1 MKHKLL
7 KSALLGA
14 AAVGVMAGAAKAHTQ
29 YAELYFDFYGTHNE
43 NDMITIPCEATDYLA
58 KPGVEY
64 NLDPSER
71 SPMGNLTGVII
82 KYKPANQLNNADNIS
97 IQLINAEFGSTLRKC
112 WLVFYEHQ
120 GIDANNDGMGD
131 TDFDVNG
138 DGDAKD
144 MIVVAETRTNVQNTP
159 VIKLN
164 VGDAGRGIPSNAI
177 YYLWCAETDEANL
190 VDVNKGSGDTPAG
203 PDNDMEYAP
212 VIKITADLYDANST
226 DTCTW
231 PGEGKKVCLKT
242 WGYTCC
248 PSNEESPGYQT
259 NPDMEYCII
268 DTKCQ
273 FLLGMRASLSIIDMY
288 PRSLGTVSCEDS
300 KSGLIKCYE
309 PTYEPGTAF
318 INEGDN
324 DDILTSN
331 SCTDLYAADGN
342 VIIYNDNDDNV
353 DDDIVLGSYGWS
365 AKFDASIY
373 DVDGNYACDNTNAYG
388 MKKGPYKALDF
399 DNDRM
404 FLDNNGNPNSNVA
417 GDPVN
422 RRGTNDI
429 PISAGRAC
437 SLSAD
442 VVNGDP
448 ATGTSTTIKIRRDS
462 TWADDIYMGVN
473 KRRLWWVRWGLE
485 ESLKIY
491 SPDND
496 LAFTVSL
503 DEEEAAKCDDRKCCY
518 DADGVAYFKKWEPNG
533 DEAYLPYMI
542 DSNMFRVIVS
552 NNSCWDAEIYA
563 RVWDSKGHVVDNIY
577 LGKVGKNSVRILTG
591 DYIAAKA
598 KREHPDLLRRISPLY
613 SVILTVGAPKR
624 DVEFAAYDQRT
635 GKAKMIPVYD
645 NGAHEWTYRNVEF
658 FQDPFEK

>member
-1 MKHKLL
+1 MRKLAR
-7 KSALLGA
+7 SALLGA
-14 AAVGVMAGAAKAHTQ
+14 VATGVIAGAANAHIQ
-29 YAELYFDFYGTHNE
+29 YAELYFDFYGTHAT

-64 NLDPSER
+64 NLDPNEP

-97 IQLINAEFGSTLRKC
+97 IQLTNAEFGSTLRKC

-120 GIDANNDGMGD
+120 GIDTDNNGMGE

-177 YYLWCAETDEANL
+177 YYLWCAEVDEANL
-190 VDVNKGSGDTPAG
+190 VDVNRGSGDPAVD
-203 PDNDMEYAP
+203 PRDFTDYAP
-212 VIKITADLYDANST
+212 VIKITADLYDSNST
-226 DTCTW
+226 DTCTYPD
-231 PGEGKKVCLKT
+231 PGDKVCLKT

-248 PSNEESPGYQT
+248 PSNEESPGYAT
-259 NPDMEYCII
+259 NPDVEYCII

-273 FLLGMRASLSIIDMY
+273 YLLGMKSSLSIIDMY
-288 PRSLGTVSCEDS
+288 PRSLGTVDCSNS

-318 INEGDN
+318 IPVGDN
-324 DDILTSN
+324 DDILTSDH
-331 SCTDLYAADGN
+331 CTDLYAADGT
-342 VIIYNDNDDNV
+342 ISILNDPDNNV
-353 DDDIVLGSYGWS
+353 DDDIVLGSSGWTATFS
-365 AKFDASIY
+365 AYIS
-373 DVDGNYACDNTNAYG
+373 DVDNNYACDDTNGHG
-388 MKKGPYKALDF
+388 MKKGPYMALDF
-399 DNDRM
+399 PNRM
-404 FLDNNGNPNSNVA
+404 FIDNNGNPTSA
-417 GDPVN
+417 AAA
-422 RRGTNDI
+422 RI
-429 PISAGRAC
+429 PLNPGRAC
-437 SLSAD
+437 SAED
-442 VVNGDP
+442 INVVNGDP
-448 ATGTSTTIKIRRDS
+448 ATGTPTTIKIRRDDIW
-462 TWADDIYMGVN
+462 TDDVYMGVDGED
-473 KRRLWWVRWGLE
+473 RLWWVRWGLE
-485 ESLKIY
+485 EELKIY
-491 SPDND
+491 SPDNE
-496 LAFTVSL
+496 LAYTVSL
-503 DEEEAAKCDDRKCCY
+503 NEEEAAKCAPDNCCY
-518 DADGVAYFKKWEPNG
+518 DADKVAYFKKWEPNG
-533 DEAYLPYMI
+533 DEAYIPYMI

-577 LGKVGKNSVRILTG
+577 LGKVGKNSVRLLTG

-645 NGAHEWTYRNVEF
+645 NGDHEWTYRNVEF